1 LEKKTPLY
9 ECHLEAK
16 GKIVEFGGY
25 LLPIQYESGIM
36 SEHKAVRENVGM
48 FDVSHM
54 GEFIMEGK
62 DALANVNYLFTNDFT
77 DLALGGVRYSIM
89 CQPDGNTVDDLLVYR
104 MKEDKFYIVVNA
116 SNRDKDR
123 EWILAHKFGDVQF
136 EDISDSIGQIA
147 IQGPNS
153 EKVVQKLTSQIP
165 QKYYTFIDDVVFA
178 GKKVLISR
186 TGYTGEDG
194 FEVYCQAED
203 TPHLWNEVLK
213 AGEEFGLIP
222 CGLGCRDTLRFE
234 AGMPL
239 YGHELSE
246 TISPVEAGLKMF
258 VKLDKEDF
266 IGKEALSK
274 DRLRKRMAF
283 KVVDKG
289 IAREHCDVYVN
300 DELVGHTTTGTF
312 SPTLNQAI
320 FTALIDVSVSSD
332 NPFTVDVRGRRLKA
346 EVTKFPFVRKSR

>member
-1 LEKKTPLY
+1 MS
-9 ECHLEAK
+9 CR
-16 GKIVEFGGY
+16 GQRKIVEFGGY
-25 LLPIQYESGIM
+25 LLPIQYETGIIT
-36 SEHKAVRENVGM
+36 EHKAVRENVGM

-123 EWILAHKFGDVQF
+123 EWILANKFGDVRF

-153 EKVVQKLTSQIP
+153 EKVAQKLTDQIP
-165 QKYYTFIDDVVFA
+165 QKYYTFIDDVIFA
-178 GKKVLISR
+178 GKNVLISR

-194 FEVYCQAED
+194 FEVYCKAED

-213 AGEEFGLIP
+213 AGAEFDLIP

-258 VKLDKEDF
+258 VKLDKPDF

-289 IAREHCDVYVN
+289 IAREHCDVYA
-300 DELVGHTTTGTF
+300 DGEWVGQTTTGTF

-320 FTALIDVSVSSD
+320 FTALVKVDV
-332 NPFTVDVRGRRLKA
+332 NPESQFTVDVRGRKLRA

>member
-1 LEKKTPLY
+1 MEKKTPLY
-9 ECHLEAK
+9 ECHVEAK

-25 LLPIQYESGIM
+25 LLPIQYETGIIT
-36 SEHKAVRENVGM
+36 EHKAVRENVGM

-77 DLALGGVRYSIM
+77 DLPLGGVRYSIM
-89 CQPDGNTVDDLLVYR
+89 CKPDGNTVDDLLVYR

-123 EWILAHKFGDVQF
+123 EWILANKFGDVHF

-153 EKVVQKLTSQIP
+153 EKVAQKLTDQIP

-178 GKKVLISR
+178 GKNVLISR

-194 FEVYCQAED
+194 FEVYCKAED

-246 TISPVEAGLKMF
+246 SISPVEAGLKMF

-266 IGKEALSK
+266 IGKKALSK

-289 IAREHCDVYVN
+289 IAREHCDVYA
-300 DELVGHTTTGTF
+300 DGEWVGQTTTGTF

-320 FTALIDVSVSSD
+320 FTALVKVDV
-332 NPFTVDVRGRRLKA
+332 NPESQFTVDVRGRKLRA